1 MHPTLRRVAYAKTAK
16 GCGRLWPAQA
26 PGVVLST
33 GADEKLTQ
41 LTSSR
46 WFDVGRGSATA
57 YDKHQQWLSRR
68 VETIDFVGAR
78 SVKRSIS
85 VDFEVP
91 AGLPRLKELAAPGT
105 WLVPISV
112 FQKWPRLMGFNFV
125 GPTGHPTS
133 LYLRKTNKQL
143 DFGLL
148 LGMVDLTLSHCESAL
163 ERHRR
168 ELRDTLGRGLGRP
181 RAEQLPVELRRKL
194 AAIVQ
199 SARPARAAIEDAVN
213 ELELH
218 LRTRLSHALA
228 NAARPERERTAARI
242 TATVDL
248 AGRLAASSVLW
259 VNVDGDPGTD
269 RIVKFSY
276 LHAYHLSATPDDDE
290 DEDREIGASRWSRWT
305 RQILIACSWRKRTL
319 FIPLPHAGRHVRFHL
334 DTRAPSEGLAL
345 VGADVMAFP
354 SAQAAGRDDE
364 GVVRSVDHLA
374 EKYDELDRPDE
385 WVGPE
390 SSRLYIDYGAP
401 VVLASASRS
410 RDREMKSRDGADR
423 EATAEIVDDRAHVYL
438 GERSA
443 PSHRV
448 FLQVKLAAARHGF
461 ITGCALAAFII
472 ALLMGAGYFE
482 LESAALHLE
491 PTVVLLS
498 VVPVVLGYV
507 LVRPGE
513 HALEHYHIRGV
524 RILALVSGATP
535 IAGALTLVLTHVR
548 DKEHLP
554 NVSVAR
560 PIWGAL
566 AIVATIAAVALF
578 FSWLRS
584 ARPSKVHEGITPD
597 SRL

>member
-1 MHPTLRRVAYAKTAK
+1 
-16 GCGRLWPAQA
+16 
-26 PGVVLST
+26 LS
-33 GADEKLTQ
+33 ADADDKLTQ
-41 LTSSR
+41 LTGSR
-46 WFDVGRGSATA
+46 WFDVGRGSAVA

-105 WLVPISV
+105 WLVPVSV
-112 FQKWPRLMGFNFV
+112 FQKWPRLMNFNFV

-148 LGMVDLTLSHCESAL
+148 LGMVDLTLTHRESML
-163 ERHRR
+163 ERRRR
-168 ELRDTLGRGLGRP
+168 ELRATLGRGLSRP
-181 RAEQLPVELRRKL
+181 RAEQLPIELRRKL

-199 SARPARAAIEDAVN
+199 SARPARATIKDAVN
-213 ELELH
+213 ELEVF
-218 LRTRLSHALA
+218 LRNRLGHALA
-228 NAARPERERTAARI
+228 HAARPDRERITTRI

-259 VNVDGDPGTD
+259 VNVEGDPGTD

-276 LHAYHLSATPDDDE
+276 LHAYHLSATPDDGDDDDPE
-290 DEDREIGASRWSRWT
+290 VGASRWRRWI
-305 RQILIACSWRKRTL
+305 RQMLIACSWRKRTL

-334 DTRAPSEGLAL
+334 DTRAPSESLAL

-354 SAQAAGRDDE
+354 SAQAASRRDDA
-364 GVVRSVDHLA
+364 VVRSVDRLA
-374 EKYDELDRPDE
+374 EKYDELDPPDE

-401 VVLASASRS
+401 VELASASPS
-410 RDREMKSRDGADR
+410 RDSEIKSREGADR
-423 EATAEIVDDRAHVYL
+423 EATAEIVDGRAHVYL

-461 ITGCALAAFII
+461 ITGCALATLII

-482 LESAALHLE
+482 LKSAALHLE

-513 HALEHYHIRGV
+513 HALEQYHIQGV
-524 RILALVSGATP
+524 RVLALISGATP
-535 IAGALTLVLTHVR
+535 IAGALTLVLTHR
-548 DKEHLP
+548 SGKEHLP
-554 NVSVAR
+554 DLSVAR

-566 AIVATIAAVALF
+566 AIIAALTAVALL

-584 ARPSKVHEGITPD
+584 ARPSKVREGIPPD